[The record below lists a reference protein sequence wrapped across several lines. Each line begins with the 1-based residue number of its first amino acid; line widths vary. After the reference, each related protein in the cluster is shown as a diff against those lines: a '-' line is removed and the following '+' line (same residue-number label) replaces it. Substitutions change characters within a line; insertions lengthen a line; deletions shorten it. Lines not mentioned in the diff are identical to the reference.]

1 MGIGI
6 VLAGS
11 VIPMICSS
19 EKQLR
24 FMLWSPCLARAN
36 FKLD

>member
-24 FMLWSPCLARAN
+24 FMLPE
-36 FKLD
+36 F